1 MAKDNKQLGNL
12 AGFSIKE
19 TQTHK
24 SKLKQKINLH
34 GIHGQG

>member
-1 MAKDNKQLGNL
+1 MAKDNKQLDL